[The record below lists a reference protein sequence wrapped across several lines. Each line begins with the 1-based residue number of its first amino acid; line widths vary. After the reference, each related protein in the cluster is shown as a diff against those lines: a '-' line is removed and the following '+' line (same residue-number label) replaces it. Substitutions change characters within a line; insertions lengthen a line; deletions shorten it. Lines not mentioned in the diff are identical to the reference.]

1 MHGPKKE
8 GVVKSLRALLISGI
22 CLWSVTVVA
31 GASTGMDTEVEV
43 TNGWLVKSSSRQK
56 MSFSKY
62 KVVGVFQQDDQ
73 FIGGS
78 AMANVMKQV
87 EFEFSWPLNE
97 SSPPP
102 RVLANI
108 PTKAENSRDG
118 SGVCPAP
125 ILKGTYEHFE
135 LKAITVIGNMFGL
148 VGERRTPDMTEYVGG
163 GGCKGTHPVQGQVR
177 EEQLLV
183 TLPAEFFAGEI
194 PKGRAITQQEQEWTW
209 TFISVP

>member
-1 MHGPKKE
+1 
-8 GVVKSLRALLISGI
+8 VKSLRALLISGI

-31 GASTGMDTEVEV
+31 SASTGMETAVEV
-43 TNGWLVKSSSRQK
+43 THGWQVKSSSRQK
-56 MSFSKY
+56 MSFSRY
-62 KVVGVFQQDDQ
+62 KVVGVFQRDNQ

-78 AMANVMKQV
+78 ATANVMKQV

-97 SSPPP
+97 TSPPP

-135 LKAITVIGNMFGL
+135 LKTITVIGNMFGL
-148 VGERRTPDMTEYVGG
+148 VGERRTPDMAEYVGG

-183 TLPAEFFAGEI
+183 TLPAEFFAGDI
-194 PKGRAITQQEQEWTW
+194 TKGRAITQQEQEWTW
-209 TFISVP
+209 TFTSVP